1 MQNLYWQTAEC
12 LANDYQRSAMLLA
25 ERISVL
31 QKYVGPHHARVA
43 LLRKEQR
50 EMLKMAQRIGS
61 TYRFFY

>member
-1 MQNLYWQTAEC
+1 MQNLHWQTAEC

-50 EMLKMAQRIGS
+50 ELLKMAQRIDS